1 MEIGRKAAFAAVTA
15 VFIACGAPPVD
26 DEVYE
31 EEAALAEEQASNAPY
46 AQWDADHSDD
56 VDVSEFDAWWEDE
69 RDRFDWD
76 FDDEDGLTR
85 DEYSRG
91 VHAAWDE
98 NGNGNIDETEWR
110 RGSDRVWGVGRYTAT
125 WSDWDGDGDSEL
137 DLNEVAEGLEREG
150 LYDRVDGDRDGLID
164 DEELADW
171 FFDIFDAD
179 DNDRID
185 NTEWEST
192 WLNIN

>member
-1 MEIGRKAAFAAVTA
+1 MGIGKKAAFAAVTA
-15 VFIACGAPPVD
+15 MFIACGPPVD
-26 DEVYE
+26 DDVYE
-31 EEAALAEEQASNAPY
+31 DEAAMAEEQASDAPY

-56 VDVSEFDAWWEDE
+56 VDVSEFDAWWQDE
-69 RDRFDWD
+69 HDRFDWEL
-76 FDDEDGLTR
+76 DDEEGLNR
-85 DEYSRG
+85 DEYAQG
-91 VHAAWDE
+91 VYAAWDE
-98 NGNGNIDETEWR
+98 NGNGRIDETEWR

-137 DLNEVAEGLEREG
+137 DLNEVREGFEREG

-179 DNDRID
+179 DNNRID
-185 NTEWEST
+185 TTEWEST